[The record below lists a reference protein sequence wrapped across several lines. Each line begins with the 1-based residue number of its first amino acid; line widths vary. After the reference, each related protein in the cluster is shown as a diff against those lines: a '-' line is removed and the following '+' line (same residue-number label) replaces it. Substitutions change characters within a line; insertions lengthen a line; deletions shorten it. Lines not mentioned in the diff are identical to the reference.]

1 MKIITAIEKYDLNQF
16 EIPCFLAGGIT
27 NCSEWQNEIIKGL
40 NEKLKDDY
48 EECRLVLFNPRRENF
63 PINDPNAALE
73 QINWEFEYLEK
84 CQIFSMFFDGTAK
97 SDQPICFYELGRNIE
112 RMKQKFPKDW
122 WMRIIVSVNSN
133 FKRSN
138 DVIIQTSLTTNNK
151 VKVNVSNSSDDLI
164 QKHIDDIYSSFKYAC
179 MFTS

>member
-1 MKIITAIEKYDLNQF
+1 MKVITAIENYNLNAL

-27 NCSEWQNEIIKGL
+27 NCREWQTEIIKGL
-40 NEKLKDDY
+40 NEKLKDD
-48 EECRLVLFNPRRENF
+48 LQSNFLILFNPRRKNF
-63 PINDPNAALE
+63 PIGDPNASLK
-73 QINWEFEYLEK
+73 QIQWEFEWLEK
-84 CQIFSMFFDGTAK
+84 CQIFSMYFDGPTV

-122 WMRIIVSVNSN
+122 WMRIIISVNSE
-133 FKRSN
+133 FKRTN
-138 DVIIQTSLTTNNK
+138 DVIIQTKLASNDK
-151 VKVNVSNSSDDLI
+151 IKVNVSNSSDELI